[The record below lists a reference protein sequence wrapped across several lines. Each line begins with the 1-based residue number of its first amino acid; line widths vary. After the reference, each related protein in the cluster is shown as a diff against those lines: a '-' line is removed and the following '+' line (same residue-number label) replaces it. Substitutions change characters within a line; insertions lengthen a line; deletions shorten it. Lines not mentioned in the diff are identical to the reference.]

1 MDTDEPILGEEN
13 ADGASSVPFSEFLD
27 ASFWNQWEYVI
38 AGFLCV
44 VILGAALGITR
55 KIVVFENYNDLFLT
69 FATALIPTLLY
80 SFSFA
85 SGLPIDGPIAMV
97 AWALS
102 AAALLYV
109 IYCTFKSNSGIFSAV
124 LALITKL
131 PLGIFFIF
139 MLLDFITP
147 SGKSAANRAESR
159 RTGFIALL
167 LLSPVIYKLVETH
180 EGFINLKRYT
190 GRFGS

>member
-1 MDTDEPILGEEN
+1 MENDDPIPQNTSAG
-13 ADGASSVPFSEFLD
+13 DVSDISMSEFLNPD
-27 ASFWNQWEYVI
+27 FWSQWEYII
-38 AGFLCV
+38 AAYLCLI
-44 VILGAALGITR
+44 ILGIILGM
-55 KIVVFENYNDLFLT
+55 KKKVVVFENYNDLFLT
-69 FATALIPTLLY
+69 FAAALIPTLLY

-85 SGLPIDGPIAMV
+85 SGLPIDGPIAMI

-102 AAALLYV
+102 MAALLFV
-109 IYCTFKSNSGIFSAV
+109 IYRTFKSNNGLLSAL

-147 SGKSAANRAESR
+147 TGKSAADRAGSR

-167 LLSPVIYKLVETH
+167 LLSPVIYKLIETQ
-180 EGFINLKRYT
+180 EGFINLKKFT
-190 GRFGS
+190 GRVGS